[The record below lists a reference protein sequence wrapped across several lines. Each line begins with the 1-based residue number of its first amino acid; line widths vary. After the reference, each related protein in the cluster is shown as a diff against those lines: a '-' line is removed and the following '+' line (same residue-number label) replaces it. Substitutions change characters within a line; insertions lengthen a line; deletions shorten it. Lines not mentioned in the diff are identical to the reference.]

1 MNLIKKKKFCIHLL
15 IDYCHV
21 SFFKYDTHTVL
32 SISVLFLSL
41 RASHYYYFFL
51 SYLIIFLSHVAS
63 YGWRLFSMVL
73 KHMFN
78 QLSYIISYHIFMN
91 KNQSLIDLFL
101 STNNQFQARLPWEKK
116 CFKTSFLILSILS
129 FMCYFLSRQ

>member
-1 MNLIKKKKFCIHLL
+1 MNLKKKKFFYIHLL

-32 SISVLFLSL
+32 RISVLFFIFKGFSL
-41 RASHYYYFFL
+41 LLLFL

-63 YGWRLFSMVL
+63 YSWCLFSMVL
-73 KHMFN
+73 KDMFN

-91 KNQSLIDLFL
+91 KNQSLTDLFL